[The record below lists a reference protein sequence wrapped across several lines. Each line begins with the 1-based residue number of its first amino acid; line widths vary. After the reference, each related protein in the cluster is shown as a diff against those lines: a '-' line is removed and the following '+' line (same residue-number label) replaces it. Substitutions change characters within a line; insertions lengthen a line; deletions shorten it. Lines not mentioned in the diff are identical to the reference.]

1 VNSQA
6 SSSSQ
11 IGSSASAQIKS
22 ANAAAKVYVKIKNM
36 LFNTSDFSAN
46 DDKETGQ
53 QQQQR

>member
-6 SSSSQ
+6 SSNSQ
-11 IGSSASAQIKS
+11 IGNSASAQIKS
-22 ANAAAKVYVKIKNM
+22 ATAAAKVYVKIKNM

-53 QQQQR
+53 QQQLR